1 MLRPLALLIASSLLL
16 GGCAPRYPLVAELA
30 PSSVAPQSSHY
41 AGSAATLVA
50 TDNRPAAAVIRYQFD
65 DQMPIEIEN
74 TILIRQLIAQKL
86 HDLLL
91 SQGLR
96 FEEQASTRLI
106 ATIDELVVE
115 VRRKG
120 LTYEAVATTQLLLSV
135 VDELRSLQKRY
146 SREASQL
153 FPLRPTVDQLSRML
167 DSQLEEVFAA
177 IADDRD
183 VRQAIL
189 SR

>member
-1 MLRPLALLIASSLLL
+1 MLRPLALLFASSLFL
-16 GGCAPRYPLVAELA
+16 GACTPRYPLVAELA
-30 PSSVAPQSSHY
+30 PSSVAPQSSQY
-41 AGSAATLVA
+41 DGSAATLVA
-50 TDNRPAAAVIRYQFD
+50 NDNRAAAAVIRYHLD
-65 DQMPIEIEN
+65 DHMPIEIEN
-74 TILIRQLIAQKL
+74 TIMVRQLIAQKL

-96 FEEQASTRLI
+96 FKEQATTRLI

-115 VRRKG
+115 VTRKG
-120 LTYEAVATTQLLLSV
+120 LAYEAVATTQLYLSV
-135 VDELRSLQKRY
+135 ADELHSLQKRY

-153 FPLRPTVDQLSRML
+153 FPLRPNVDQLTRML

-183 VRQAIL
+183 IRQAIL